1 MRYENLELMQKKYCN
16 YLMILMAFSLIG
28 CAKRGSITGGK
39 KDTIAPVMTSSL
51 PKNFSPNFNGK
62 EIKLTFDEYVKLKDV
77 SKQLIISPPMKS
89 PPEILPATAS
99 KTITIKIKDTLQPN
113 TTYSF
118 NFGKSIQDNNEGN
131 PYQQFKYVFSTGSYI
146 DSLTLGVKT
155 KDAIGKKV
163 DNFVSILLYEV
174 NEKYTDS
181 AIYKQSPRYVTNTLD
196 SLKLGKFENLKK
208 GKYRLVALKDA
219 NGNNKFDPKT
229 DKIGFQKDFITLP
242 NDTIY
247 ELELFKEEMPFKSV
261 NFIQASAAKYTVGY
275 EGKAKDVK
283 ISVKRGTEIL
293 PFIISKFPKKDSLQ
307 VWFKA
312 TKGDSINV
320 AVSQNKF
327 KKTYLLKVKDQKKD
341 SLSFSSEQTGTLSF
355 RDTIA
360 INSNTPINR
369 WDVTKIKLINKDSAE
384 VKFSTEYDEFHQ
396 KLKFLFQKEP
406 LEKYNL
412 KLLPGALLNYY
423 DKKNDT
429 LSYDFTTKN
438 LSDYGNLKVTLEN
451 VNRFP
456 VIVELLDEKGD
467 VTASQYSDK
476 NREIIFDLI
485 EPRKYTLR
493 VIYDDNKDKSWTP
506 GNFLELRQSEEV
518 IYFPKELDV
527 RANWDVE
534 QPFDLSTK

>member
-1 MRYENLELMQKKYCN
+1 
-16 YLMILMAFSLIG
+16 MILMAFSIIG

-39 KDTIAPVMTSSL
+39 KDTIAPILIYSF
-51 PKNFSPNFNGK
+51 PKNLSTKFNGK

-77 SKQLIISPPMKS
+77 NKQLIISPPMKS
-89 PPEILPATAS
+89 QPEILPATAS
-99 KTITIKIKDTLQPN
+99 KTLTIKIKDTLQPN

-174 NEKYTDS
+174 NEKFTDS
-181 AIYKQSPRYVTNTLD
+181 AIFKQTPRYVTNTLD
-196 SLKLGKFENLKK
+196 SLKLGKFENIKK
-208 GKYRLVALKDA
+208 GKYRLIALKDA
-219 NGNNKFDPKT
+219 NGNNIFDPKT
-229 DKIGFQKDFITLP
+229 DKIGFQKDFITIP

-247 ELELFKEEMPFKSV
+247 ELDLFKEEIPFKSV
-261 NFIQASAAKYTVGY
+261 NFIQASASKYTMGY
-275 EGKAKDVK
+275 EGIAKDVK
-283 ISVKRGTEIL
+283 IAVKRGSENIPYIVTQL
-293 PFIISKFPKKDSLQ
+293 PKKDSLQ

-312 TKGDSINV
+312 IKGDSINV
-320 AVSQNKF
+320 SISKNKF
-327 KKTYLLKVKDQKKD
+327 KKTYLLKVRDQKKD
-341 SLSFSSEQTGTLSF
+341 SINFSAEPISTLNF
-355 RDTIA
+355 RDTFA
-360 INSNTPINR
+360 INSNTPINK
-369 WDVTKIKLINKDSAE
+369 WDITKMKLINKDSAD
-384 VKFSTEYDEFHQ
+384 VKFTTEYDEFHQ
-396 KLKFLFQKEP
+396 KLKFLFKKEP

-429 LSYDFTTKN
+429 LSYSFATNN

-451 VNRFP
+451 VKRFP
-456 VIVELLDEKGD
+456 VIVQLLDEKEE
-467 VTASQYSDK
+467 VVASEYSDK
-476 NREIIFDLI
+476 SKEIIFDLL
-485 EPRKYTLR
+485 EPNKYYLR
-493 VIYDDNKDKSWTP
+493 LIYDDNKDKAWTP

-534 QPFDLSTK
+534 QPFDLSK

>member
-1 MRYENLELMQKKYCN
+1 MV
-16 YLMILMAFSLIG
+16 FFLIG
-28 CAKRGSITGGK
+28 CAKRGTITGGK

-51 PKNFSPNFNGK
+51 PKNFSSNFNGK

-89 PPEILPATAS
+89 QPEILPATAS

-208 GKYRLVALKDA
+208 GTYRLVALKDA

-229 DKIGFQKDFITLP
+229 DKIGFQKDFIKIP

-247 ELELFKEEMPFKSV
+247 ELELFKEELPFKST
-261 NFIQASAAKYTVGY
+261 NFTQASAEKYTMGY

-283 ISVKRGTEIL
+283 ISVKRGTESI
-293 PFIISKFPKKDSLQ
+293 PFIVSKFPKKDSLQ

-312 TKGDSINV
+312 IKGDSISI
-320 AVSQNKF
+320 AVSKNKF

-341 SLSFSSEQTGTLSF
+341 SLSFSSEQTSTLNF
-355 RDTIA
+355 RDTFA
-360 INSNTPINR
+360 INSNTPINQ
-369 WDVTKIKLINKDSAE
+369 WDVTKMKLINKDSAE
-384 VKFSTEYDEFHQ
+384 VKFTTEYDEFHQ

-412 KLLPGALLNYY
+412 KLMPGALLNYY

-438 LSDYGNLKVTLEN
+438 LSDFGNLKVTLEN
-451 VNRFP
+451 VKRFP
-456 VIVELLDEKGD
+456 VIVQLLDEKGD
-467 VTASQYSDK
+467 VAASEYSDK
-476 NREIIFDLI
+476 NKEIIFDLL
-485 EPRKYTLR
+485 EPNKYTLR
-493 VIYDDNKDKSWTP
+493 VIYDDDKDKSWTP

-534 QPFDLSTK
+534 QPFDLTK

>member
-1 MRYENLELMQKKYCN
+1 MQKKYSN
-16 YLMILMAFSLIG
+16 YLMILMVFFLIG
-28 CAKRGSITGGK
+28 CAKRGTISGGK
-39 KDTIAPVMTSSL
+39 KDTIAPVMTNSL
-51 PKNFSPNFNGK
+51 PKNLSTNFNGK

-89 PPEILPATAS
+89 QPEILPTTAS
-99 KTITIKIKDTLQPN
+99 KIITIKIKDTLQPN

-163 DNFVSILLYEV
+163 DNFISILLYEV

-196 SLKLGKFENLKK
+196 SLKLGKFENIKK
-208 GKYRLVALKDA
+208 GTYRLVALKDA

-229 DKIGFQKDFITLP
+229 DKIAFQKDFIKIP
-242 NDTIY
+242 NDTVY

-261 NFIQASAAKYTVGY
+261 NFSQTSASKYTMGY

-283 ISVKRGTEIL
+283 ISVKRGTESI
-293 PFIISKFPKKDSLQ
+293 PYIVSKFPKKDSLQ

-312 TKGDSINV
+312 IKGDSISV
-320 AVSQNKF
+320 AVSSNKF
-327 KKTYLLKVKDQKKD
+327 KKSYLLKVKDQKKD
-341 SLSFSSEQTGTLSF
+341 SLSFSSEQSGTLSF

-384 VKFSTEYDEFHQ
+384 VKFTTKYDEFHQ

-412 KLLPGALLNYY
+412 KLLPGALVNYY

-467 VTASQYSDK
+467 VTASEYSDK
-476 NREIIFDLI
+476 NKEIIFDLI

-493 VIYDDNKDKSWTP
+493 VIYDDDKDKSWTP

-534 QPFDLSTK
+534 QPFDLSTR